1 MTEHRAGRR
10 WRTLLAWAGF
20 GVLVL
25 CVLAVAAMYL
35 RGGRTSIG
43 VVIAAALPVVVGV
56 ALVAALVSWRHLR
69 WWRLALVA
77 ALLLSQAP
85 LLDHVVADPRP
96 AAEDG
101 PTITVATLNTAWAGP
116 TDAELVDLADGADVL
131 ALQEWDPGRT
141 DGLGRALG
149 PQWRLA
155 ASDHD
160 DYIGTD
166 VDVWV
171 RSPWTVASSTPLAGR
186 QPGSALRLRRGG
198 TAVTVVGTR
207 LQNPAFLAADRWGE
221 GLDSLRLAAEGS
233 DGPVI
238 VLGDLNAPP
247 SAVAYRRWVKRT
259 GLRDCTAQL
268 GSGFPGTW
276 GRTRGAAYGPVPIDH
291 VTTRGAACTAL
302 EVTRERGSDHR
313 ALTATVALP

>member
-1 MTEHRAGRR
+1 M
-10 WRTLLAWAGF
+10 
-20 GVLVL
+20 
-25 CVLAVAAMYL
+25 
-35 RGGRTSIG
+35 
-43 VVIAAALPVVVGV
+43 
-56 ALVAALVSWRHLR
+56 
-69 WWRLALVA
+69 
-77 ALLLSQAP
+77 
-85 LLDHVVADPRP
+85 
-96 AAEDG
+96 
-101 PTITVATLNTAWAGP
+101 
-116 TDAELVDLADGADVL
+116 
-131 ALQEWDPGRT
+131 
-141 DGLGRALG
+141 
-149 PQWRLA
+149 
-155 ASDHD
+155 
-160 DYIGTD
+160 
-166 VDVWV
+166 

-198 TAVTVVGTR
+198 TEVTVVGTR